1 MERKK
6 HITETMS
13 PLAKPYF
20 VDALDMIRKSV
31 NRRDNDWVGCPRCG
45 YTRALGPMDETPGT
59 CRTCD
64 EPMEW
69 I

>member
-1 MERKK
+1 MRNKRDV
-6 HITETMS
+6 TTMD
-13 PLAKPYF
+13 PLAHSYF

-45 YTRALGPMDETPGT
+45 YTRALGPLDEHPGI

-69 I
+69 LS